1 MSIYNR
7 QYQKVLAAEFL
18 RYFLL
23 GQSPDIND
31 INKRI
36 GDALDKRSNVTY
48 KYLPQAYKEV
58 FNNKLYNSSIR
69 KIKFDI
75 DTLHE
80 EILDLFS
87 KAAERLNF
95 ADLFYKVNNYELN
108 KLEKELLLLLFINK
122 QGDFYFDGFFDTFS
136 DSSKI
141 DSSSSTKDIIDLS
154 EQCLSLPYGGKNT
167 KRIDVGQ
174 LASSQSTTLT
184 LSKPSSVISSNQ
196 IINTR
201 FGNIFTDILAPW
213 GHEIILTENIPF
225 EITFTFPL
233 NQSNELES
241 EYFVN
246 RFEIIPHS
254 IKKQYCLVK
263 ISNDDVNY
271 LSIKGAESEILLDE
285 QGKTYAIDFETNLV
299 QYVRLTLS
307 KKEADE
313 EVLIGNEKRYKYIFG
328 LKKFA
333 SFQTGRVSRATYI
346 SKPITFKNTEDIGKV
361 SIEANQNVPQG
372 TTTNYYIATI
382 DSSGKESSFIPIS
395 TPGSESNP
403 GASKV
408 LTFNNN
414 IRKETRFTSTFE
426 GDDAPQVYGQA
437 FQGKEFYRIGPRL
450 TNKPIYG
457 TSSLFRGFKS
467 WFRDYSGSFELI
479 TINDNYVSFEQTD
492 TESLYVTTTEVPQ
505 LTVPP
510 LASDGIKR
518 VQLSVSRTPYYDSA
532 RGHLIK
538 PQPGT
543 QNISIDTRPNYA
555 IYRVLQ
561 RVTNYRRT
569 NLFTLGSSRTQYL
582 PSSNFIIQSNEL
594 SQLPIIRSNSGTLI
608 YTQGVDYTFELIE
621 IGGRSRPTGRIIIPN
636 GSAFLNS
643 SGGVIS
649 LSLEFV
655 YTIDP
660 DITHKVTSISNNLLT
675 LEHCSNTQYDSIEVT
690 YRYIPTAPS
699 QIINSSIRVSNLPST
714 SASRIFYVEGRDYV
728 VDPPT
733 GAIQRIPTGEINTK
747 GSVYVQFSYRG
758 SSSILQTF
766 TTWAYIASTEGAQ
779 IKFDLDPTT
788 RRNTLVVNSEL
799 GESFYVNTKQGLVNL
814 TKAAVTP
821 VLPNGWVQF
830 IVRSRD
836 PSNFTAFRSNLID
849 QVIQLKDINKK
860 KIFRPFN
867 FYFNEITAF
876 RDAMSE
882 KTLNHLKVNTLL
894 SDHTVFAIDSTTD
907 LNSSYIVINFKPN
920 ETTELYNKVPTED
933 ADETNPPQL
942 GEEDFV
948 FVYTEKADVSSAPK
962 QLKVKI
968 ELSRNNDTDGGVTPK
983 VFDYQVRVGS

>member
-36 GDALDKRSNVTY
+36 GDALDKKSNITY
-48 KYLPQAYKEV
+48 KYFPQAYKEI
-58 FNNKLYNSSIR
+58 FNNKLYNSSLR

-87 KAAERLNF
+87 EAAKRLNF
-95 ADLFYKVNNYELN
+95 SDLYYKVNNYELN
-108 KLEKELLLLLFINK
+108 RLEKELLLLLFINK

-141 DSSSSTKDIIDLS
+141 DPSKSTKDIIDLS

-174 LASSQSTTLT
+174 LAFAQSTTLT

-196 IINTR
+196 IINTK

-225 EITFTFPL
+225 SITFTFPL

-241 EYFVN
+241 EYFIN
-246 RFEIIPHS
+246 RFELVPHG
-254 IKKQYCLVK
+254 IKKQYCLLK
-263 ISNDDVNY
+263 TSNDDVNY
-271 LSIKGAESEILLDE
+271 LSIKGAESDILLAE
-285 QGKTYAIDFETNLV
+285 QGKTYGLDFETTLV
-299 QYVRLTLS
+299 QYVRITLS

-346 SKPITFKNTEDIGKV
+346 SKPIDFKNTQDIGKV
-361 SIEANQNVPQG
+361 SIDANQVVPQG
-372 TTTNYYIATI
+372 TTTNYYISTI
-382 DSSGKESSFIPIS
+382 DSTGKESAFVPIS
-395 TPGSESNP
+395 TPGSESTP

-414 IRKETRFTSTFE
+414 IKKEVRFTSKFD
-426 GDDAPQVYGQA
+426 GDDAPQLYGQA
-437 FQGKEFYRIGPRL
+437 FQGKEFYRIGPKL
-450 TNKPIYG
+450 TGKPIYG

-505 LTVPP
+505 LTTPP

-518 VQLSVSRTPYYDSA
+518 VQLTVSRTPYYDSA

-543 QNISIDTRPNYA
+543 QNINIDIRPNYA

-569 NLFTLGSSRTQYL
+569 SPFTLSSARTQYL
-582 PSSNFIIQSNEL
+582 PISNFIIQSNEL
-594 SQLPIIRSNSGTLI
+594 AQLPIIRSISGSLI
-608 YTQGVDYTFELIE
+608 YSQGTDYTFELIE

-636 GSAFLNS
+636 GSAFLDPT
-643 SGGVIS
+643 GAVIP
-649 LSLEFV
+649 LYLEFV
-655 YTIDP
+655 YTVDP

-690 YRYIPTAPS
+690 YRYIPTTPS
-699 QIINSSIRVSNLPST
+699 QIINSSIRVSDLPST
-714 SASRIFYVEGRDYV
+714 SSNRKFYIEGRDYV

-733 GAIQRIPTGEINTK
+733 GAIQRIPTGEIDTK

-766 TTWAYIASTEGAQ
+766 TTWAYVASSDGAQ
-779 IKFDLDPTT
+779 IKFDLDPVT
-788 RRNTLVVNSEL
+788 RKNTLVVDGEV

-830 IVRSRD
+830 IVRSKN
-836 PSNFTAFRSNLID
+836 PTNFTSFKSNLID
-849 QVIQLKDINKK
+849 QIIQLKDVNKK

-894 SDHTVFAIDSTTD
+894 SDHTVFAIDNTTD
-907 LNSSYIVINFKPN
+907 INNSYIVINFKPN
-920 ETTELYNKVPTED
+920 DTTELYNKIPTED
-933 ADETNPPQL
+933 ADETNPPAL

-948 FVYTEKADVSSAPK
+948 FIYTEKSDISSVAK
-962 QLKVKI
+962 QIRVKI
-968 ELSRNNDTDGGVTPK
+968 ELSRNNDIDGGVTPK
-983 VFDYQVRVGS
+983 VFDYQLRVGT